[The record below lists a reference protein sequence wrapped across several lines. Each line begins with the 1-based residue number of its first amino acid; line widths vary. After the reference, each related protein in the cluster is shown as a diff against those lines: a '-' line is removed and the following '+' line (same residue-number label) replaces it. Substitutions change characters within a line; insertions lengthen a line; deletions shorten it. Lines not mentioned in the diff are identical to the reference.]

1 MSIRAEDMKY
11 EGVGIPENWQVGHAT
26 NPQGFLAAESMHDLL
41 HKLARQPVQNS
52 LQYVT
57 RRLMIIGLDS
67 LGAVTTLLLN
77 GYSPDA
83 LRITRTIWEAAVT
96 VAYLKTFPAKV
107 SDFHDFSHIA
117 AKQQVDHMD
126 KNYPEMSKDISAER
140 RAEIEADYQRVKPR
154 FLNSKKKLRNTWSDK
169 TIFDMA
175 KATGREELYKTF
187 YRFACGVTHL
197 NHSGL
202 QMLTNEQSKDVD
214 IAPTN
219 EFLEVALEMAH
230 GSVLEMM
237 ADYNDLAELGFTDE
251 IKELV
256 KVYRAAWD

>member
-11 EGVGIPENWQVGHAT
+11 VGVGIPENWQVAHAI
-26 NPQGFLAAESMHDLL
+26 NPQAFLAAESMHDLL
-41 HKLARQPVQNS
+41 HKLARQPVQSS

-96 VAYLKTFPAKV
+96 LAYLSTFPTKV
-107 SDFHDFSHIA
+107 DDFLDYSHIA
-117 AKQQVDHMD
+117 AKQQMD
-126 KNYPEMSKDISAER
+126 QADKDYPEITKDITAER
-140 RAEIEADYQRVKPR
+140 RAEIEAEYQRVKPR
-154 FLNSKKKLRNTWSDK
+154 FMKGKKLRSTWSEK
-169 TIFDMA
+169 KIFDMA

-187 YRFACGVTHL
+187 YKYACGLTHL
-197 NHSGL
+197 SASGL
-202 QMLTNEQSKDVD
+202 QLLTNEKSKDVD

-219 EFLEVALEMAH
+219 EFLEVSLQMAH
-230 GSVLEMM
+230 GAVLEMM
-237 ADYNDLAELGFTDE
+237 ADYNDLAKLGFDDE
-251 IKELV
+251 IKDLV
-256 KVYRAAWD
+256 KVYHAAWD